1 MHIFILILIEITTIP
16 SYHNNSK
23 HNSPC
28 PNRHTHNTSNSQV
41 NPINPQSPNTSDLIG
56 SLQSQIL
63 GLQMQAL
70 QQSTLDSIKIYDDSN
85 KSEFTSWAQ
94 SRQKC

>member
-1 MHIFILILIEITTIP
+1 ML
-16 SYHNNSK
+16 
-23 HNSPC
+23 NSP
-28 PNRHTHNTSNSQV
+28 NA
-41 NPINPQSPNTSDLIG
+41 SDLIG

-70 QQSTLDSIKIYDDSN
+70 QQSTLKSIKIFDGST

-94 SRQKC
+94 NVENAARLCSLDTLNIALFQATRSPPQVS